1 MNKEERKEYMK
12 QYRQDN
18 KEKIKLQKREYN
30 EKNKDNVKMWYKN
43 WRENNKEHI
52 KEYRDK
58 NKDKIN
64 ERQNIKVKCDLCGST
79 LLKRCLKRHQN
90 TDNCL
95 KHHVLLFS
103 DED

>member
-18 KEKIKLQKREYN
+18 KEIIKLQKREYN
-30 EKNKDNVKMWYKN
+30 EKNKEKIKMWRKN
-43 WRENNKEHI
+43 WGEKNKEKE
-52 KEYRDK
+52 KEYREK

-79 LLKRCLKRHQN
+79 VLKRQLKRHQN
-90 TDNCL
+90 TMKCK
-95 KHHVLLFS
+95 KHNEILFS
-103 DED
+103 DDD